1 MLNLDKRGNSGEGE
15 KPTFNATIEHS
26 AAYWVLTFLGNEG

>member
-15 KPTFNATIEHS
+15 KPAFNATNERS
-26 AAYWVLTFLGNEG
+26 AAYGFLTFLGNEG